1 MNKYCTT
8 YLYQLDATT
17 TKLPKSHSAPGDEEF
32 GRNQIVRLHQCPI
45 SNGWEMLVLFATA
58 LGKLLPLCK
67 SVLTAA
73 SGHLLIFDKN
83 ARPAAKQACL
93 TAVAVA
99 V

>member
-1 MNKYCTT
+1 MKKYHT
-8 YLYQLDATT
+8 
-17 TKLPKSHSAPGDEEF
+17 SV
-32 GRNQIVRLHQCPI
+32 GRNKELNRQKASVL
-45 SNGWEMLVLFATA
+45 LVIKNLAEIKSTGCTNVACRMVGTCWYCLRVYTA
-58 LGKLLPLCK
+58 LGKLLPPCK